1 MMRIK
6 EVAKMK
12 NKSTIA
18 KLLSEEDIHVVYKQ
32 MDTAYF
38 NPKDRELGLPI
49 WDESKTTADVEDLM
63 VCHEIAHALWTPL
76 DMLEKAQVRKIN
88 HSFVNIVEDAR
99 IERMVQDKYRGSV
112 AVFNRG
118 YRDLTALDFFGIG
131 DVDVSTL
138 NLIDRINLFFKKQK
152 VEFST
157 EEKVW
162 VKRVAETKTPDD
174 VLDLAE
180 ELYNWM
186 EENESET
193 DNHDTGDQ
201 MGDPDPSGE
210 EGETE
215 TETESSDG
223 NNDEKKEGEENGD
236 GDSKSD
242 NDKSDDTDDAEDGA
256 GSGKDK
262 VDGDSTPEDTLTESS
277 PEGGRDS
284 VSGGKAPMA
293 ITDTGSGIDSLRDK
307 NAQDRS
313 YGSIPNTANHD
324 LIVSYKVLKE
334 DFKSEIIR
342 SSYDSQHTI
351 FIEKTLEE
359 LVTLKKESKKTVAYM
374 VKEFEMK
381 KSADAYAR
389 AAVSKTGSLD
399 MGKLHTYKYNDDIFK
414 KVTTLPGATNHGMVM
429 VLDWSGSMADN
440 LKGTLSQL
448 FNLIWF
454 CRQTRIPFEV
464 FAFSNQYDKNTDDK
478 NNKFKSGDIRL
489 AHMKLLNLFSSSM
502 NTKDEME
509 MMHNCLLVAK
519 QWNNGNYNEDG
530 MPLRFRYQLNLGGTP
545 LNEAI
550 IAMMDIVPKFKS
562 DTGVQKVNTIFLT
575 DGAGSSLDGV
585 YHYGLN
591 KDTGDHYE
599 TTSPVLSWRNS
610 DILMVTDPKTNKTYE
625 VSGRSQI
632 TNILLKILKNR
643 VDGMNVV
650 GFFIAG
656 RGLSGRVDK
665 RTLITLLPYDSYVEI
680 MEKIKIIN
688 KEKYLAIP
696 HCGYDEYY
704 VLPANNTFESENDNL
719 GDELIGASKAKLKS
733 AFGKSMKGKVTSRQ
747 LLNKFVKLVA

>member
-1 MMRIK
+1 
-6 EVAKMK
+6 MK

-32 MDTAYF
+32 METAYF

-49 WDESKTTADVEDLM
+49 WDESKTTNDVEDLM

-76 DMLEKAQVRKIN
+76 DMLEKAVVRGIN

-99 IERMVQDKYRGSV
+99 IERMVQEKYRGSI
-112 AVFNRG
+112 AVFKRG

-131 DVDVSTL
+131 DKDVSKL
-138 NLIDRINLFFKKQK
+138 NLIDRINLYFKKQD
-152 VEFST
+152 VTFSD
-157 EEKVW
+157 EENVW

-180 ELYNWM
+180 ALYNWM

-193 DNHDTGDQ
+193 DNHDTGEEMVNLDS
-201 MGDPDPSGE
+201 SGE
-210 EGETE
+210 EGETK
-215 TETESSDG
+215 SSDG
-223 NNDEKKEGEENGD
+223 SGDEKNEEGEENGN
-236 GDSKSD
+236 GDNKSD

-262 VDGDSTPEDTLTESS
+262 VDGDSTSEDTLTESS

-307 NAQDRS
+307 NAIDRS
-313 YGSIPNTANHD
+313 YGSIPNTSNHD

-334 DFKSEIIR
+334 DFKTEIKTSTR
-342 SSYDSQHTI
+342 DSLHTL

-381 KSADAYAR
+381 KSADAYSR

-464 FAFSNQYDKNTDDK
+464 FAFSNQYDKNIGADEI
-478 NNKFKSGDIRL
+478 NKFKSGDIML
-489 AHMKLLNLFSSSM
+489 THMKLLNLFSSRM

-519 QWNNGNYNEDG
+519 QWNNGDWIQDG
-530 MPLRFRYQLNLGGTP
+530 MPLRFGNKLNLGGTP

-575 DGAGSSLDGV
+575 DGAGSSLQGV
-585 YHYGLN
+585 YNYGLN
-591 KDTGDHYE
+591 KTTGDHYE
-599 TTSPVLSWRNS
+599 STLPVLNWVNR
-610 DILMVTDPKTNKTYE
+610 DIFMVTDPKTNKTYE
-625 VSGRSQI
+625 VSSRGQI
-632 TNILLKILKNR
+632 TNVLLQILKNR

-656 RGLSGRVDK
+656 RGRSGRVDK
-665 RTLITLLPYDSYVEI
+665 RTLMHLLPKDSYVEI
-680 MEKIKIIN
+680 MEKNKIIN

-704 VLPANNTFESENDNL
+704 VLPANNSFESENDNL

-733 AFGKSMKGKVTSRQ
+733 AFGKSMKSKITSRQ